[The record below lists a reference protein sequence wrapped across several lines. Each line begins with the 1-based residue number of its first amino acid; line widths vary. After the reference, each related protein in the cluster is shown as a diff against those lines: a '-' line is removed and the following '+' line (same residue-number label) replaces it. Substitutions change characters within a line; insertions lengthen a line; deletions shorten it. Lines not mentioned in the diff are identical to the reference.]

1 MVITVNGQR
10 REVND
15 GSSIQDLLGQFHL
28 AHERVAVEKNGTII
42 ERVNYENTLLSEGD
56 TVEIVRFVGGG

>member
-10 REVND
+10 REVTG
-15 GSSIQDLLGQFHL
+15 GSSIQDLLNQFQL
-28 AHERVAVEKNGTII
+28 TEERVAVEKNGTII
-42 ERVNYENTLLSEGD
+42 ERVNYEHTLLSEGD

>member
-10 REVND
+10 REVTG
-15 GSSIQDLLGQFHL
+15 GSSIQDLLNQFQL
-28 AHERVAVEKNGTII
+28 TQERVAVEKNGTII
-42 ERVNYENTLLSEGD
+42 ERVNYEHTLLSEGD

>member
-15 GSSIQDLLGQFHL
+15 GSSIQDLLSQFHL
-28 AHERVAVEKNGTII
+28 THERVAVEKNGTII